1 MKTIRLIAPYVATF
15 LLLTIVALAMPKQ
28 RITIKGSDTMVIL
41 VQRWSELYPDKSNT
55 EFQVTGG
62 GSGTGIAALIN
73 GTTDICAS
81 SRPIKK
87 DEVAQLEKKFGYKGL
102 EIRVA
107 MDGLAVYVH
116 KNNPVKQLTMTQIK
130 DIFTGK
136 TTNWK
141 DVGGAN
147 KPILLYSRENNSGTY
162 EFFKEHVLLKQDF
175 ASNAQHM
182 AGTAALINAVSKD
195 PNSIGFG
202 GAAYAKNVKAISV
215 AKDASSKGVTPNDA
229 TIHSGEYPISR
240 FLYFYLNQ
248 KPAGNVKKFID
259 WVISPAG
266 QKIVTEVGYYP
277 IKRK

>member
-1 MKTIRLIAPYVATF
+1 MTTLRSLVPYIALIVLTVVA
-15 LLLTIVALAMPKQ
+15 VALPKE
-28 RITIKGSDTMVIL
+28 RVTIKGSDTMVIL
-41 VQRWSELYPDKSNT
+41 VQRWTEAYTDKKTT

-107 MDGLAVYVH
+107 MDGLAIYVH
-116 KNNPVKQLTMTQIK
+116 KSNPVKQLSMAQVK

-136 TTNWK
+136 VTNWK
-141 DVGGAN
+141 QVGGN
-147 KPILLYSRENNSGTY
+147 DKPILLYSRENNSGTY
-162 EFFKEHVLLKQDF
+162 EFFKEHVLNKQDF
-175 ASNAQHM
+175 AASAQHM

-195 PNSIGFG
+195 MNAIGFG
-202 GAAYAKNVKAISV
+202 GAAYAKNVKALPI
-215 AKDASSKGVTPNDA
+215 AKDPSSKAVTPTAA
-229 TIHSGEYPISR
+229 TIHDGSYPISR

-248 KPAGNVKKFID
+248 KPAGSVKKFID

-266 QKIVTEVGYYP
+266 QKVVTEVGYYP